1 MAKKIVTAENFTSRE
16 DNISFI
22 NTYVY
27 DFTSSIK
34 KICMELKKVA
44 QKKMEANALSKR
56 DLQKFVE
63 NYNNFI
69 KFSSWEWFLLNK
81 LNLKEENKNYFL
93 DLLESKLSKLQ
104 PINEAEF
111 LDIKLKSIFSKY
123 EEKIAQ
129 IDEKDKI

>member
-1 MAKKIVTAENFTSRE
+1 
-16 DNISFI
+16 
-22 NTYVY
+22 
-27 DFTSSIK
+27 
-34 KICMELKKVA
+34 
-44 QKKMEANALSKR
+44 MEANALSKR

-93 DLLESKLSKLQ
+93 NLLESKLSKLQ

-111 LDIKLKSIFSKY
+111 LDIKLKSILSKY

-129 IDEKDKI
+129 IDGKDKI